1 MVESGNGR
9 RWPEVLVSIESVL
22 HKFESSEDAQ
32 VQLLGEQNK
41 LARRRTRMT
50 SKILPFLSTTSLNT
64 EKQTAMAQERTA
76 LTREQTRL
84 STRSTELANIR
95 TDLGRERTS
104 LAEQRTDLAV
114 QRSEMS
120 RRRTSLAEDRNK
132 LAEKRTDLAENR
144 TDLATNRTVRAR
156 ARTRLSFQRTELARE
171 RTYLALIRTGLAFM
185 TLGISLFRYFGPSPW
200 SIFDGGLVIVSL
212 FLVVYGL
219 RGYRRAQRVERSLT
233 DILAQDA
240 GFADL
245 L

>member
-1 MVESGNGR
+1 MVESEDGR
-9 RWPEVLVSIESVL
+9 HWPDVLVSIESAL
-22 HKFESSEDAQ
+22 HKFEDSEDTQ
-32 VQLLGEQNK
+32 VRLLGEQNQ

-114 QRSEMS
+114 QRTEMS
-120 RRRTSLAEDRNK
+120 RRRTSLAEGRNK
-132 LAEKRTDLAENR
+132 LAEQRTTLAESRTSMAENR
-144 TDLATNRTVRAR
+144 TLR
-156 ARTRLSFQRTELARE
+156 ARTRSRLSFQRTELARE
-171 RTYLALIRTGLAFM
+171 RTYLALIRTGLAFL

-200 SIFDGGLVIVSL
+200 SIFDGGLVIASL
-212 FLVVYGL
+212 FMVTYGL
-219 RGYRRAQRVERSLT
+219 KGYRRAQRVERSLT
-233 DILAQDA
+233 NALAQDA